1 MIHKAERIIH
11 PGQRTYFIAEVSAN
25 HNQSFERALAIIH
38 AAKKAGAD
46 AVKIQTYT
54 ADTITIDSDKEY
66 FLIKGTL
73 WDGMTLHQLY
83 RDAYTPWE
91 WQPKIKEV
99 VESLGMDFLSSPFDP
114 TAVTFLESIGV
125 AAYKVASPEIIDIP
139 LLRLI
144 GSTRKPVIMSTG
156 MATLSEIDE
165 AVRTL
170 RDSGTI
176 ELLLMKCTS
185 AYPAPAS
192 EMNLRT
198 IPLMAQSFGVPVGLS
213 DHTMGHEVAL
223 AAVALGAC
231 AIEKHFT
238 LARSDGG
245 LDSGFSMEP
254 AEFKAMVDAVRIV
267 ERAVGKIHYQPSPN
281 EVAARLYR
289 RSLFVVS
296 DLKAGEVITEDKV
309 RSIRPGHG
317 LHPRYLPDI
326 LGRCALRDVEKGT
339 PFSWGM
345 LDHSLAT

>member
-1 MIHKAERIIH
+1 MRINNRQIG
-11 PGQRTYFIAEVSAN
+11 PDLPTYVIAEISAN
-25 HNQSFERALAIIH
+25 HNQSFERAVEIIH
-38 AAKKAGAD
+38 AAKDAGAD

-66 FLIKGTL
+66 FQIKGTL
-73 WDGMTLHQLY
+73 WDGMTLHSLY

-91 WQPKIKEV
+91 WQPRMKEV
-99 VESLGMDFLSSPFDP
+99 VEGLGMDFFSSPFDP
-114 TAVTFLESIGV
+114 TAVVFLESIGV

-170 RDSGTI
+170 RDSGTTD
-176 ELLLMKCTS
+176 LLLLKCTS

-198 IPLMAQSFGVPVGLS
+198 IPHMAQSFEVSVGLS
-213 DHTMGHEVAL
+213 DHTMGHEVAV

-238 LARSDGG
+238 LARSDAGP
-245 LDSGFSMEP
+245 DSGFSMEP
-254 AEFKAMVDAVRIV
+254 AEFRAMVDAVRTV
-267 ERAVGKIHYQPSPN
+267 ERAVGEIRYQPSPN
-281 EVAARLYR
+281 EIIPRLYR
-289 RSLFVVS
+289 RSLFVVT
-296 DLKAGEVITEDKV
+296 DLKAGEIITEDKV

-326 LGRCALRDVEKGT
+326 LGRRARRDVKKGT
-339 PFSWGM
+339 PFSWDM
-345 LDHSLAT
+345 VD

>member
-1 MIHKAERIIH
+1 MRINNRQIG
-11 PGQRTYFIAEVSAN
+11 PDLPTYVIAEISAN
-25 HNQSFERALAIIH
+25 HNQSFERAVEIIH
-38 AAKKAGAD
+38 AAKDAGAD

-66 FLIKGTL
+66 FRIKGTL
-73 WDGMTLHQLY
+73 WDGMTLHSLY

-91 WQPKIKEV
+91 WQPRMKEL
-99 VESLGMDFLSSPFDP
+99 VEGLGMDFFSSPFDP
-114 TAVTFLESIGV
+114 TAVVFLESIGV

-170 RDSGTI
+170 RDSGTTD
-176 ELLLMKCTS
+176 LLLLKCTS

-198 IPLMAQSFGVPVGLS
+198 IPHMAQSFEVSVGLS
-213 DHTMGHEVAL
+213 DHTMGHEVAV

-245 LDSGFSMEP
+245 PDSGFSMEP
-254 AEFKAMVDAVRIV
+254 AEFKAMVDAVRTV
-267 ERAVGKIHYQPSPN
+267 ERAVGEIRYQPSPN
-281 EVAARLYR
+281 EIIPRLYR
-289 RSLFVVS
+289 RSLFVVT
-296 DLKAGEVITEDKV
+296 DLKAGEIITEDKV

-326 LGRCALRDVEKGT
+326 LGRRARCDVKKGT
-339 PFSWGM
+339 PFSWDM
-345 LDHSLAT
+345 VD